1 MEREMQTRIA
11 VPITSREEAEQRLPQ
26 VQSVA
31 ERYGCPIH
39 LVWIVDVSP
48 FVHWSAHGPVV
59 DRSDYGDA
67 VPRRRLNATSYL
79 SRLARDV
86 SAFGIPVSY
95 EVRTGLPAFE
105 LSALRRQGDV
115 LVVETEQGCEQS
127 PEALDRLL
135 TRSGDVGAI
144 GDPPAGDRPRAGDEQ
159 VSPHVLIF
167 AGPHMTDDLCCGM

>member
-1 MEREMQTRIA
+1 MHQRIA
-11 VPITSREEAEQRLPQ
+11 FPVTSREQ
-26 VQSVA
+26 A
-31 ERYGCPIH
+31 ERHIAEVQAMARHAGCPIH

-86 SAFGIPVSY
+86 SAFGIPVSC

-135 TRSGDVGAI
+135 TRGGDVGAI
-144 GDPPAGDRPRAGDEQ
+144 GDPPAGDRLRAGE
-159 VSPHVLIF
+159 STHVLVF